1 MAENVKED
9 NYGNLG
15 DAMPTFITLVL
26 VPSPYGYVSFVEYFC
41 HSLI

>member
-15 DAMPTFITLVL
+15 DAMPTVTTLVL
-26 VPSPYGYVSFVEYFC
+26 VPSRYGYVSSLSSFVI
-41 HSLI
+41 L